1 MHGLNDETLTS
12 LASAKYCKHCL
23 GRSLFRH
30 LIVMSVGHII
40 TLFHYNSMPFSVKN
54 IYTYI
59 NHEFVYF
66 N

>member
-30 LIVMSVGHII
+30 LIVMSLGHII
-40 TLFHYNSMPFSVKN
+40 TLFHYNSMPFVC
-54 IYTYI
+54 
-59 NHEFVYF
+59 
-66 N
+66 